1 MNYRRREG
9 GGGALKDFSC
19 VTIKYR
25 PPLTLLATTD
35 PALSPL
41 PLTITN
47 CFLRMIKV
55 YLRIPGILST
65 GICLTPSWKHLS
77 PGYTLR
83 ISVCFF
89 SISCFTICNDVTFIY
104 YKKEFSSS
112 KIRSL
117 NVPIFAVRCKNYS
130 QARHNQLQSKC
141 HAYCYDQHLW
151 KGPVRPWPSSNE
163 RCFDN
168 ISEEPHTT
176 TMWCHH

>member
-9 GGGALKDFSC
+9 REGGGGLEDFSC
-19 VTIKYR
+19 VAVKFR

-47 CFLRMIKV
+47 CFLRKIKV

-89 SISCFTICNDVTFIY
+89 SISCLTICNDVTFIY
-104 YKKEFSSS
+104 YKEEFSILKRSDFCGQMQEIYS
-112 KIRSL
+112 K
-117 NVPIFAVRCKNYS
+117 
-130 QARHNQLQSKC
+130 ARHNQLQSKC
-141 HAYCYDQHLW
+141 HVYCYDQQLW

>member
-65 GICLTPSWKHLS
+65 GICLTPS
-77 PGYTLR
+77 
-83 ISVCFF
+83 
-89 SISCFTICNDVTFIY
+89 
-104 YKKEFSSS
+104 
-112 KIRSL
+112 
-117 NVPIFAVRCKNYS
+117 
-130 QARHNQLQSKC
+130 
-141 HAYCYDQHLW
+141 
-151 KGPVRPWPSSNE
+151 
-163 RCFDN
+163 
-168 ISEEPHTT
+168 
-176 TMWCHH
+176 